1 MSGANKLLAAAVA
14 LSIALHVAVL
24 FAPSP
29 IDLDWRYEAPTPI
42 EVTLVPPAPVAIA
55 PQPVARTAKK
65 PRARPA
71 ARAPQSPTPVAA
83 VSAPGLLTA
92 PPPDG
97 EPATGETAVAESPA
111 SPADVESPQS
121 LPANPVADAKPPAE
135 YPLKRARLLYDL
147 YFATVNSGNGATRV
161 GSLTHTWSQD
171 GGRYEAEAVAE
182 ASGLVSLFFGGKFVQ
197 RSTGQFGAGGLLP
210 DEYTLDRGRGER
222 IEVARFDWTEGKLA
236 LAWKSEARTVD
247 AAAGRPGPAIDAASA
262 LLHAAASG
270 VGERRTS
277 SRAASSGATS
287 TSLRE
292 KNRSPRRSGACARC
306 DFAGTSPTARR
317 SRCGSTWTRN
327 LLPARIYA
335 VDRKGNV
342 LDQVIREAQA
352 RGASTTAVTPP

>member
-182 ASGLVSLFFGGKFVQ
+182 ASGLVSLFFGGKFIQ

-236 LAWKSEARTVD
+236 LAWKSEARTV
-247 AAAGRPGPAIDAASA
+247 ALPPGAQDPLSMLHQLYFMQPLPASA
-262 LLHAAASG
+262 SVDVVTSRKLGRYVYQLT
-270 VGERRTS
+270 GEETI
-277 SRAASSGATS
+277 ATPIG
-287 TSLRE
+287 SLRTL
-292 KNRSPRRSGACARC
+292 RFRRYEP
-306 DFAGTSPTARR
+306 DGTTIEVWVDVA
-317 SRCGSTWTRN
+317 RN

-342 LDQVIREAQA
+342 LDQVIREVQA
-352 RGASTTAVTPP
+352 EVLTTAPPP